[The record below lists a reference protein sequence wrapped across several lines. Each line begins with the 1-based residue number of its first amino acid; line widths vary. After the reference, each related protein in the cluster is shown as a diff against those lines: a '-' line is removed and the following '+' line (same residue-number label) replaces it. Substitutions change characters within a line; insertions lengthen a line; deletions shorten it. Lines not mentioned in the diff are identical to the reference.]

1 MELKECVISRRSIRK
16 YKPDPISH
24 ETLQELIDGAVTAPS
39 GVNLQPWYFV
49 VLESKEAVDAYRDL
63 MRRSA
68 GNFRAHLEERFP
80 SRPDVVEST
89 LEYMATMGGAP
100 VIVLAFL
107 YKPYP
112 NDGDASNANLISVSA
127 AIENLLLLAWNKG
140 IGSCCMTAPYTM
152 GLVPELEQTYAPDN
166 GHFVAAVSLGY
177 PAEEPKMPRRRD
189 GRVIFL

>member
-68 GNFRAHLEERFP
+68 
-80 SRPDVVEST
+80 
-89 LEYMATMGGAP
+89 
-100 VIVLAFL
+100 
-107 YKPYP
+107 
-112 NDGDASNANLISVSA
+112 
-127 AIENLLLLAWNKG
+127 
-140 IGSCCMTAPYTM
+140 
-152 GLVPELEQTYAPDN
+152 
-166 GHFVAAVSLGY
+166 
-177 PAEEPKMPRRRD
+177 
-189 GRVIFL
+189 